1 MTLSWWSASLQ
12 VLSNCPSLTM
22 LRATDVAAG
31 VLRCTAVLI
40 LLSAAL
46 SARAQAFEFVALGDL
61 PYGDPAKVGA
71 PYRALIDSI
80 NRVQPAFSIHV
91 GDFKSGSTR
100 CSNEEFQSQLQHFG
114 LFDAALIYTPGDNE
128 WTDCHRANNG
138 AHDPLERLSVLR
150 NMFFPVG
157 RSLGRMPLAVQSQA
171 GLGPEHAKFV
181 ENLRWQ
187 HLGVLFVTVHIVGSN
202 NNFEVRDA
210 NAVAEFSERDR
221 ANVAWIQAAFAQA
234 RLSGA
239 QALVFAIH
247 GDVLESRTVRED
259 FPTHSGFRVS
269 IGQTLLPLAAAA
281 GIPVLL
287 LHGDS
292 HVFRFDQPFSLN
304 RAPIVNLFRLVVPG
318 ATDMRAVRVGVEPGS
333 AQPWSVRL
341 LQAKP

>member
-1 MTLSWWSASLQ
+1 MHKRPTL
-12 VLSNCPSLTM
+12 T
-22 LRATDVAAG
+22 LRLVTGFATG
-31 VLRCTAVLI
+31 ILRCATALI
-40 LLSAAL
+40 LFGAAL

-91 GDFKSGSTR
+91 GDFKSGSTA
-100 CSNEEFQSQLQHFG
+100 CSNEEFQTQLKHFG
-114 LFDAALIYTPGDNE
+114 LFDAPLIYTPGDNE

-138 AHDPLERLSVLR
+138 AHDPLERLAALR
-150 NMFFPVG
+150 SQFFPEG
-157 RSLGRMPLAVQSQA
+157 KSLGRLPLAVQSQA
-171 GLGPEHAKFV
+171 GLSPGHSKFV

-187 HLGVLFVTVHIVGSN
+187 HQRVLFATVHIVGSN

-210 NAVAEFSERDR
+210 KAVAEFIERDL

-234 RLSGA
+234 RQSGA

-247 GDVLESRTVRED
+247 GDVFESRTVRED

-304 RAPIVNLFRLVVPG
+304 RAPIANLFRLVVPG

-341 LQAKP
+341 LQANR